1 MTYYYFEILLEGSL
15 INKEI
20 FECENTDDAIKY
32 MSYKEQCVREINNL
46 NNKVSSRYYKMDT
59 IQKINSE
66 KITNLETILK
76 DISECRCK
84 IVNNLSL
91 IHNNVL

>member
-1 MTYYYFEILLEGSL
+1 
-15 INKEI
+15 
-20 FECENTDDAIKY
+20 

-59 IQKINSE
+59 VQKITSE

-76 DISECRCK
+76 DISDCRGK

-91 IHNNVL
+91 IHNTVL